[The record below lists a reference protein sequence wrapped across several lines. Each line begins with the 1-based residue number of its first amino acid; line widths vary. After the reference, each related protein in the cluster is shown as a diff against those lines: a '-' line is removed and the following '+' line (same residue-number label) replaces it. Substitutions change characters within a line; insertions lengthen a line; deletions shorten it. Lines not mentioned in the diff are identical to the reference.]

1 MHSQLCPQMP
11 GHPLTSNKNHTVDFS
26 YRNKQK
32 EPFIC
37 LMSIPL
43 PSQTSDSIHMDKL
56 NYAFYKYWASLMT
69 QG

>member
-43 PSQTSDSIHMDKL
+43 PSQTSDSIHMEWGPKICI
-56 NYAFYKYWASLMT
+56 F
-69 QG
+69 